1 MARTI
6 LVTGGLGFIGS
17 HTIVQLL
24 AAGHQVICLDNLS
37 NSKLAVLDQMVK
49 ISGSAPAFVEG
60 DIRDEAAIEHALS
73 LGPVDSVIHFAG
85 LKSVGESV
93 SDPLSYYD
101 NNVLGTQTLLK
112 VLAKTNIRQF
122 IFSSSATVYGQPD
135 VVPITEDA
143 AIRPVNPYGR
153 TKVFVEEMLRDVYEA
168 DHSWS
173 MSILRY
179 FNPVGAHPSG
189 LIGEDPSGTPNNLL
203 PFIAQVAIGRRQALS
218 VFGSDYQTP
227 DGTGVRDYIHV
238 MDLADGHLAAL
249 DVHFQDEGCF
259 TYNLGTGTGYSVLE
273 MIAAFANASDRPIP
287 YDFVE
292 RRVGDIGTCYA
303 DSRRAQSNLGWHPSR
318 HLDVMVEDAWR
329 WQSMYPN
336 GLLDD
341 EHSEQV

>member
-24 AAGHQVICLDNLS
+24 TAGHRVICLDNLA
-37 NSKLAVLDQMVK
+37 NSKPAVLDQIGK
-49 ISGSAPAFVEG
+49 ICGTAPAFVEG
-60 DIRDEAAIEHALS
+60 DIRDETAIEHALS
-73 LGPVDSVIHFAG
+73 LGCVESVIHFAG
-85 LKSVGESV
+85 LKAVGESV
-93 SDPLSYYD
+93 SDPLMYYD
-101 NNVLGTQTLLK
+101 NNVSGTQTLLK
-112 VLAKTNIRQF
+112 VLSKTNVRQF

-135 VVPITEDA
+135 AVPIPEG
-143 AIRPVNPYGR
+143 AIVRPVNPYGR
-153 TKVFVEEMLRDVYEA
+153 TKAFVEEMLRDVYQA

-189 LIGEDPSGTPNNLL
+189 LIGEDPAGTPNNLL
-203 PFIAQVAIGRRQALS
+203 PFIAQVAIGRRSELS

-249 DVHFQDEGCF
+249 DGHFRDQGCF
-259 TYNLGTGTGYSVLE
+259 TYNLGTGMGYSVLE
-273 MIAAFANASDRPIP
+273 MVAAFANASKRPVP
-287 YDFVE
+287 YTFAE

-303 DSRRAQSNLGWHPSR
+303 DSQRAQSKLGWRPSR
-318 HLDVMVEDAWR
+318 DLDAMVEDAWR
-329 WQSMYPN
+329 WQSMYPD
-336 GLLDD
+336 GLPDD
-341 EHSEQV
+341 DHGT